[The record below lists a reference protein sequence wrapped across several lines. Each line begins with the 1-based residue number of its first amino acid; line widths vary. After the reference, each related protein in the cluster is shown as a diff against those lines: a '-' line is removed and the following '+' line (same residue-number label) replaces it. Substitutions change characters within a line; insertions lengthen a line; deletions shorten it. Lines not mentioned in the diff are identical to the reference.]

1 VINRGEIILVE
12 EKSELMRKL
21 GQKKLAL
28 QLEDA
33 IVQIPAGLSGY
44 RLDLSADGCELTYTY
59 DAQDEPGRIIT
70 LLKDLADN
78 GIPFK
83 DLHTTQSSL
92 EDIFVSL
99 VGEKK

>member
-1 VINRGEIILVE
+1 MRDKE
-12 EKSELMRKL
+12 RKL
-21 GQKKLAL
+21 GQKKLTL
-28 QLEDA
+28 QLDGEISA
-33 IVQIPAGLSGY
+33 IPAGLADY
-44 RLDLSADGCELTYTY
+44 RLVLSKEGDELTYTY
-59 DAQDEPGRIIT
+59 DAQDEPGRIIS

-78 GIPFK
+78 GVKFK